1 MDRISRREFL
11 ALGASAV
18 LAAAAA
24 SCTPGSSSGPAKAP
38 PKPSNT
44 GVTVKKPV
52 TLTVWD
58 QETGKVK
65 AVWDQLNKAFE
76 EKYPNVTINRV
87 NRSFGD
93 LQSVLK
99 LAIAGPHAPDVVE
112 ANQGWPDMGQM
123 VKAGLL
129 LPLDNYADAYGW
141 FDRVPKNV
149 SSVSSWSPDGKQ
161 FGTGSLFGFTAQ
173 GELVGVYYNKAMLQ
187 QLGLSVPTTFAQ
199 FEQALAAAKQAG
211 KVGIQYG
218 DLDKFPG
225 AHTWAAVQ
233 ERYVP
238 ETWMTDFVFGL
249 KYDQTRFDTPEN
261 LQAAAKLQEWV
272 KNGYFAP
279 DFLAVGY
286 DDSVSYFQKGRGLF
300 LLTGNWVIANLGGDS
315 TQFGFFALPPM
326 QAGGVPV
333 STGAAGFPLS
343 ITAKSENPD
352 VAAAYIDW
360 MTSDEA
366 AQMLVQTGQIP
377 LSTTFTPA
385 GIAQGTLL
393 EQMLA
398 TAKKLNQQNGLVPYE
413 DWATPDFYNT
423 LTGGVQ
429 DIGLVYLIGKKLKI
443 SFSCLSPV
451 FIFFS
456 PVFLFTQ

>member
-11 ALGASAV
+11 ALGAGAA
-18 LAAAAA
+18 LAAAA
-24 SCTPGSSSGPAKAP
+24 SCTPGTSSGPAKAP
-38 PKPSNT
+38 PKPANT
-44 GVTVKKPV
+44 GVLTKKPV

-65 AVWDQLNKAFE
+65 AIWDELNKAFE
-76 EKYPNVTINRV
+76 QQNPNVTINRV
-87 NRSFGD
+87 NRGFGD
-93 LQSVLK
+93 LQTVLK
-99 LAIAGPHAPDVVE
+99 LALSGPHPPDVVE

-141 FDRVPKNV
+141 FDRVPENV
-149 SSVSSWSPDGKQ
+149 SSVSSWTPDGKR
-161 FGTGSLFGFTAQ
+161 FGTGNLFGFTAQ
-173 GELVGVYYNKAMLQ
+173 GELIGVYYNKAKLQ
-187 QLGLSVPTTFAQ
+187 QLGLAVPTTFAA

-211 KVGIQYG
+211 EIPIQYG

-238 ETWMTDFVFGL
+238 ESWMTDFIFGL
-249 KYDQTRFDTPEN
+249 KYDETRFDTPQN
-261 LQAAAKLQEWV
+261 IQAATKLQEWV

-286 DDSVSYFQKGRGLF
+286 DDSVSYFTKGRGVF
-300 LLTGNWVIANLGGDS
+300 LLTGNWVVANLGAKS
-315 TQFGFFALPPM
+315 TEFGFFAVPPTE
-326 QAGGVPV
+326 AGGVPV

-343 ITAKSENPD
+343 IPAKSENPE

-377 LSTTFTPA
+377 LSKTFTPT
-385 GIAQGTLL
+385 GITEGTLL
-393 EQMLA
+393 AQMLA
-398 TAKKLNQQNGLVPYE
+398 TAKKLNEQNGLVPYE
-413 DWATPDFYNT
+413 DWATPSFYNT

-429 DIGLVYLIGKKLKI
+429 DLMGLKVTPQQFADAMQTDYE
-443 SFSCLSPV
+443 SFQSSR
-451 FIFFS
+451 
-456 PVFLFTQ
+456 TH

>member
-1 MDRISRREFL
+1 
-11 ALGASAV
+11 
-18 LAAAAA
+18 
-24 SCTPGSSSGPAKAP
+24 
-38 PKPSNT
+38 
-44 GVTVKKPV
+44 
-52 TLTVWD
+52 
-58 QETGKVK
+58 
-65 AVWDQLNKAFE
+65 
-76 EKYPNVTINRV
+76 
-87 NRSFGD
+87 
-93 LQSVLK
+93 
-99 LAIAGPHAPDVVE
+99 
-112 ANQGWPDMGQM
+112 
-123 VKAGLL
+123 
-129 LPLDNYADAYGW
+129 
-141 FDRVPKNV
+141 
-149 SSVSSWSPDGKQ
+149 
-161 FGTGSLFGFTAQ
+161 TAQ

-249 KYDQTRFDTPEN
+249 KYDQTRFDTPE
-261 LQAAAKLQEWV
+261 
-272 KNGYFAP
+272 
-279 DFLAVGY
+279 
-286 DDSVSYFQKGRGLF
+286 
-300 LLTGNWVIANLGGDS
+300 
-315 TQFGFFALPPM
+315 
-326 QAGGVPV
+326 
-333 STGAAGFPLS
+333 
-343 ITAKSENPD
+343 KSENPD
-352 VAAAYIDW
+352 VEVAYIDW

-429 DIGLVYLIGKKLKI
+429 DRMGLKVTPEEFASAIQDDHQTFQ
-443 SFSCLSPV
+443 SSR
-451 FIFFS
+451 
-456 PVFLFTQ
+456 

>member
-11 ALGASAV
+11 ALGAGAA
-18 LAAAAA
+18 LAAAA
-24 SCTPGSSSGPAKAP
+24 SCTPGSAAAPAKAP
-38 PKPSNT
+38 PKPANT
-44 GVTVKKPV
+44 GVTVTKPV

-65 AVWDQLNKAFE
+65 AIWDELNRGFE
-76 EKYPNVTINRV
+76 RKYPNVTINRV

-99 LAIAGPHAPDVVE
+99 LAIAGPHPPDVVE

-141 FDRVPKNV
+141 FDRVPENV
-149 SSVSSWSPDGKQ
+149 SAVSSWSSDGKR

-173 GELVGVYYNKAMLQ
+173 GELIGVFYNKARLQ
-187 QLGLSVPTTFAQ
+187 QLGLAVPTTFAE
-199 FEQALAAAKQAG
+199 FEHALAAAKQAG
-211 KVGIQYG
+211 EIPIQYG

-238 ETWMTDFVFGL
+238 ESWMTDFVFGL

-272 KNGYFAP
+272 RNGYFAP

-286 DDSVSYFQKGRGLF
+286 DDSLSDFTKGRGVF
-300 LLTGNWVIANLGGDS
+300 AVTGNWIVANLGADS
-315 TQFGFFALPPM
+315 TDFGFFAVPPT

-360 MTSDEA
+360 MTTDDA
-366 AQMLVQTGQIP
+366 AQSLVPTGQIP
-377 LSTTFTPA
+377 LSKTFTPN
-385 GIAQGTLL
+385 GVEQGTLL
-393 EQMLA
+393 AEMFS
-398 TAKKLNQQNGLVPYE
+398 TAKKLNGQNALVPYE
-413 DWATPDFYNT
+413 DWATPDFYGT

-429 DIGLVYLIGKKLKI
+429 DLMGLKVTPQQFADALQSNYHAFQT
-443 SFSCLSPV
+443 SRVS
-451 FIFFS
+451 
-456 PVFLFTQ
+456 